1 MVRLEKFVIHT
12 TKYNDFINITDRVEE
27 LVEQSGIREGMAL
40 VMTAHTTTGI
50 TANGWFRNMGI
61 MPTAGCFIPTAQRP
75 ETPQA
80 T

>member
-40 VMTAHTTTGI
+40 VMTASL
-50 TANGWFRNMGI
+50 
-61 MPTAGCFIPTAQRP
+61 PTRP
-75 ETPQA
+75 WNACRA

>member
-40 VMTAHTTTGI
+40 VMTAGGTPRKSFSVNL
-50 TANGWFRNMGI
+50 TAPR
-61 MPTAGCFIPTAQRP
+61 AGRST
-75 ETPQA
+75 
-80 T
+80 

>member
-40 VMTAHTTTGI
+40 VMTAHTT
-50 TANGWFRNMGI
+50 
-61 MPTAGCFIPTAQRP
+61 RP
-75 ETPQA
+75 WNACRA

>member
-40 VMTAHTTTGI
+40 VMTAHTTSGI
-50 TANGWFRNMGI
+50 SDNEALECLKCDMMDMLWRLV
-61 MPTAGCFIPTAQRP
+61 P
-75 ETPQA
+75 
-80 T
+80 